1 MSRSSCQSGHT
12 RRSRLSCSAGR
23 FAPARTAPRASPSA
37 SSLLAVLAAAEPAVA
52 ADASARAL
60 RARPRAA
67 DPRRCWAALA
77 NSRKNLYEQSNQKKK
92 HLLGVLLYLW
102 LQSTTG

>member
-67 DPRRCWAALA
+67 DPRRCYVAALPG
-77 NSRKNLYEQSNQKKK
+77 RCTYVIFRLCT
-92 HLLGVLLYLW
+92 
-102 LQSTTG
+102 STQGIVFTIQR